1 MGYNFFW
8 ITFLPQIFRK
18 KKLRILMVFKF
29 KKVGILFQLKIWE
42 LKKIAKTKLLEK
54 KVLKFNNIF
63 FIGNEIFLHKII

>member
-18 KKLRILMVFKF
+18 KKLRILMVLKF

-42 LKKIAKTKLLEK
+42 LKKIAKIILLEK
-54 KVLKFNNIF
+54 NDLQFNKQKSF
-63 FIGNEIFLHKII
+63 KEYR